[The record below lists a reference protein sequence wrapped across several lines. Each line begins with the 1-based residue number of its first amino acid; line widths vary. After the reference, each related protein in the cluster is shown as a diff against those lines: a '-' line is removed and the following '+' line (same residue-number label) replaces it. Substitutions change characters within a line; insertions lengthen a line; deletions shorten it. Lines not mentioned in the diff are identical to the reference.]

1 MKAVRRFAIPLT
13 VLAVTFAC
21 DRSPT
26 GVSQSPASNAKL
38 TAGRAAGSGGLVSM
52 PCDPLASASV
62 TQVIGRA
69 GGSMRVGPHTLRVLQ
84 GALVHAVSITAE
96 LDGDDGSNKVRFYP
110 HGLKFRTPAYLTMS
124 YANCDI
130 GDGSRLAYVQIVYR
144 HGDQIVE
151 YEPSVADLAGWTVT
165 GEITHFSNYAV
176 AW

>member
-13 VLAVTFAC
+13 ALAVAFGC

-38 TAGRAAGSGGLVSM
+38 GAARGAGSGGLVAM
-52 PCDPLASASV
+52 PCAPLASASV
-62 TQVIGRA
+62 TRVIGRA
-69 GGSMRVGPHTLRVLQ
+69 GGSMRVGPHTLRVPQ
-84 GALVHAVSITAE
+84 GALAKAVSITAE
-96 LDGDDGSNKVRFYP
+96 LDGDDGYNKVRFYP
-110 HGLKFRTPAYLTMS
+110 HGLKFRTPASLTMS

-151 YEPSVADLAGWTVT
+151 YEPSIADLAGRTVT